1 MALLERY
8 LGTLEQ
14 LKVETA
20 LASLNGV
27 PDAAGTEFGY
37 GKAVGRLEGIELARR
52 AFETLLSEAEDK
64 GTVGVHGRQNRSRA

>member
-1 MALLERY
+1 MALLEQY

-20 LASLNGV
+20 LAGLSGV
-27 PDAAGTEFGY
+27 SDDAGTAFGY

-52 AFETLLSEAEDK
+52 AFETLLNEVEQK
-64 GTVGVHGRQNRSRA
+64 GTGVHGRQNRSRS